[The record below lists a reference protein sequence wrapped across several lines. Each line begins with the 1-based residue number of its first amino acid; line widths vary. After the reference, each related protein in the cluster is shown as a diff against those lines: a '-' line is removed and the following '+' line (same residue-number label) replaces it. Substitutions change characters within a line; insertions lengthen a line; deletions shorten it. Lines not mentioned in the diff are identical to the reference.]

1 MKKSLTQLSLVIS
14 LCFLL
19 CFTFGCQQPG
29 EEMAEEVGVK
39 ALSDEDV
46 VAIKAIGPALDKAS
60 LATDIDAIAE
70 LYTMDTLLMN
80 QNEPIIQ
87 GRAGVVE
94 YYKAFETV
102 TTMKEHKHELL
113 EVDGYG
119 DIAYARGA
127 YKVVYV
133 MEGIDEPVE
142 DKGKTL
148 LIFRKQS
155 NSTWLIAL
163 FSWNSDLPIS
173 D

>member
-1 MKKSLTQLSLVIS
+1 MKKLLLVIP
-14 LCFLL
+14 LVILL
-19 CFTFGCQQPG
+19 CFSFGCQQG
-29 EEMAEEVGVK
+29 EEVAEEVGVK
-39 ALSDEDV
+39 ALSDEDIA
-46 VAIKAIGPALDKAS
+46 AIKAIGPALDKAS
-60 LATDIDAIAE
+60 LAMDIDAIAE
-70 LYTMDTLLMN
+70 LYTVDTLLMN

-102 TTMKEHKHELL
+102 TMKEHKHELL

-148 LIFRKQS
+148 LILRKQS
-155 NSTWLIAL
+155 NSSWLIAL
-163 FSWNSDLPIS
+163 FSWSSDLPIS
-173 D
+173 E

>member
-1 MKKSLTQLSLVIS
+1 MKKSMLQITMIILLTLV
-14 LCFLL
+14 LCFA
-19 CFTFGCQQPG
+19 FGFKQPG

-70 LYTMDTLLMN
+70 LYTVDTLLMN

-148 LIFRKQS
+148 LILRKQS
-155 NSTWLIAL
+155 NGSWLIAL
-163 FSWNSDLPIS
+163 FSWSSDLPLS
-173 D
+173 E

>member
-1 MKKSLTQLSLVIS
+1 MKKFLTIIPLVI
-14 LCFLL
+14 LL
-19 CFTFGCQQPG
+19 CFAFGCQQG
-29 EEMAEEVGVK
+29 EKVAEEVGIK

-46 VAIKAIGPALDKAS
+46 AAIKAIGPALDKAS
-60 LATDIDAIAE
+60 LAMDIDAIAE
-70 LYTMDTLLMN
+70 LYTVDTLLMN

-102 TTMKEHKHELL
+102 TMKEHKHELL

-148 LIFRKQS
+148 LILRKQS
-155 NSTWLIAL
+155 NSSWLIAL
-163 FSWNSDLPIS
+163 FSWSSDLPIS
-173 D
+173 E